1 MLHALYICIVA
12 PIAVGLAL
20 AALVVVP
27 TLTAHFYPGQLG
39 PQLLGMVASI
49 AWFITTIIGV
59 QGIARCWRK
68 SA

>member
-1 MLHALYICIVA
+1 MLRTLYICVIA
-12 PIAVGLAL
+12 PTAIGLAL
-20 AALVVVP
+20 AAMVVVP
-27 TLTAHFYPGQLG
+27 SLTAYFYPGQLG

-49 AWFITTIIGV
+49 AWLITTIIGV